1 MSTLDQC
8 DEIYRVEN
16 KKILFRA
23 DLNVPVLE
31 GLITDT
37 SRIKVIKSSIDK
49 LISNKNKIFLI
60 EDAAESLGS
69 FYPEQ
74 GWVALNNMINTSPES
89 LPNYIILDEQGGMYS
104 LTEFVDIVEKLKI
117 KRT

>member
-1 MSTLDQC
+1 MTYFIIHK
-8 DEIYRVEN
+8 DEKKEN
-16 KKILFRA
+16 LMF
-23 DLNVPVLE
+23 
-31 GLITDT
+31 
-37 SRIKVIKSSIDK
+37 SSNQ
-49 LISNKNKIFLI
+49 LG
-60 EDAAESLGS
+60 EESLGS

>member
-1 MSTLDQC
+1 MTYFIIHK
-8 DEIYRVEN
+8 DEKKEN
-16 KKILFRA
+16 LMF
-23 DLNVPVLE
+23 
-31 GLITDT
+31 
-37 SRIKVIKSSIDK
+37 SSNQ
-49 LISNKNKIFLI
+49 LG
-60 EDAAESLGS
+60 EESLGS

-117 KRT
+117 K

>member
-1 MSTLDQC
+1 MTYFILHKK
-8 DEIYRVEN
+8 EKKEN
-16 KKILFRA
+16 AMF
-23 DLNVPVLE
+23 
-31 GLITDT
+31 
-37 SRIKVIKSSIDK
+37 SSNQ
-49 LISNKNKIFLI
+49 LG
-60 EDAAESLGS
+60 EESLGS

>member
-1 MSTLDQC
+1 MTYFIIHK
-8 DEIYRVEN
+8 DEKKEN
-16 KKILFRA
+16 LMF
-23 DLNVPVLE
+23 
-31 GLITDT
+31 
-37 SRIKVIKSSIDK
+37 SSNQ
-49 LISNKNKIFLI
+49 LG
-60 EDAAESLGS
+60 EESLGS

-104 LTEFVDIVEKLKI
+104 LTELVDIVEKLKI